1 MHCSRW
7 ECRRVSCVVCLI
19 REAHQ
24 GPSFGRSLAG
34 SWSARAD
41 LRAGGGLA
49 APGAGPSL
57 PQPCRGADPRPH
69 TPAQDHS
76 DHSTSF
82 VLWSPDVGVAGSAD
96 SALGGGGGHRRC
108 KPSSLARAKN
118 AFGTDGHVPHLGHPI
133 QEPLATSGCWPP
145 GTWLGP
151 LRNSAFPLIYLSL
164 GVNSSAVLCGVAC
177 RSWPW
182 KVSTVPRPPPAG
194 LCPAPCTPPA
204 PKMNHSRQ
212 WQFSDYSF
220 FFFLF
225 L

>member
-1 MHCSRW
+1 MCP
-7 ECRRVSCVVCLI
+7 VSCVSYGRPI
-19 REAHQ
+19 RVLPLAGRWRVLGQRELTSGREGGWQHQEQ
-24 GPSFGRSLAG
+24 GPASPNLAG
-34 SWSARAD
+34 VQTHVPTHLPRTTQTIAPALFCGLQMWAWLGVQI
-41 LRAGGGLA
+41 LRL
-49 APGAGPSL
+49 
-57 PQPCRGADPRPH
+57 
-69 TPAQDHS
+69 
-76 DHSTSF
+76 
-82 VLWSPDVGVAGSAD
+82 
-96 SALGGGGGHRRC
+96 GGGGHRRC